1 MSVAIRVLEE
11 SDVDA
16 ADRVRRLAF
25 GTYFNVPDP
34 LSFSGTARLVEARR
48 RAWPDGALVAEQDG
62 AISGIA
68 LSSRWGSIGI
78 FGPLAVH
85 PTRWRSGVARALLE
99 ASMPIYDRWSCRA
112 AVLFTFPQSTAHI
125 GLYQSY
131 GFWPRSLTAIMSR
144 PVTAP
149 SPVPQAQ
156 SLTALGAERS
166 DAVAQCAAV
175 TDALFPGLDLRDE
188 LATVVALP
196 GSDAIVL
203 SEGSR
208 VVGFAIVHCGSGSE
222 ADTGIAY
229 AKFAAVRPGA
239 TAAHDFRRLLE
250 AANDFAHRNGAGKLN
265 AGVNMGCMEAY
276 RLMIAAGFRTVMQGV
291 AMHRPWIEV
300 YDRADVFALEDWR

>member
-1 MSVAIRVLEE
+1 M
-11 SDVDA
+11 
-16 ADRVRRLAF
+16 
-25 GTYFNVPDP
+25 
-34 LSFSGTARLVEARR
+34 
-48 RAWPDGALVAEQDG
+48 
-62 AISGIA
+62 
-68 LSSRWGSIGI
+68 
-78 FGPLAVH
+78 
-85 PTRWRSGVARALLE
+85 
-99 ASMPIYDRWSCRA
+99 
-112 AVLFTFPQSTAHI
+112 LFTFPQSTAHI
-125 GLYQSY
+125 GSYQSY
-131 GFWPRSLTAIMSR
+131 GFLARGLTAIMSR

-156 SLTALGAERS
+156 SLTALGAERG
-166 DAVAQCAAV
+166 DAIAQCAAV
-175 TDALFPGLDLRDE
+175 TGALFPGLDLRDE

-203 SEGSR
+203 TEGSQ

-239 TAAHDFRRLLE
+239 TAAHDFRRLLD
-250 AANDFAHRNGAGKLN
+250 AANDFAHRNGAAKLN

-300 YDRADVFALEDWR
+300 YDRADVFALEDWRQPSRFDPAARGGFQAGDIELHHLHHRLHNALALGAVRIVDQREDAGDDPPGEAPTIAQSTCRAICCCWR